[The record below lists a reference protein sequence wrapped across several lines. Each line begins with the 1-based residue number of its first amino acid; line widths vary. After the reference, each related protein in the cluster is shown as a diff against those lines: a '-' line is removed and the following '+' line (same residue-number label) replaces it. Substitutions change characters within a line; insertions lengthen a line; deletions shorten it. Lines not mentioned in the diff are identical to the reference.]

1 MQVSAR
7 AATTPA
13 DISQSYVLDLNA
25 VESLKTSAKHDP
37 KNAIKQVA
45 SQFEAMF
52 LNTLMKTM
60 RQTSFDG
67 EEDSNALD
75 TYQGMFDQ
83 QLVQQLAGSGR
94 GTGLAAALEKQLAK
108 AAGVDMGEDAAR
120 TGING
125 QARDMSSMVQTMP
138 PPSWGKQVGTQR
150 STLETALAKLS
161 EPRVKM
167 EAPAVSNASS
177 APATGGPAEFTKTLL
192 PHAQQAA
199 QELGVA
205 PHLVVAHAA
214 LESGWGKKPIRHADG
229 SDSHN
234 LFSIKAGGSWKG
246 KTVDILTTEYVDG
259 APQKRV
265 ERFRAYDNYQDAF
278 ADYARLIKNN
288 PRYQGALN
296 QGTDAAGFARGL
308 ARGGYATDPN
318 YAAKLSQLAGKSSS

>member
-1 MQVSAR
+1 MQVNSR
-7 AATTPA
+7 AATTPN
-13 DISQSYVLDLNA
+13 DLSQSYVLDLNA
-25 VESLKTSAKHDP
+25 VESLKTSAKQDP

-45 SQFEAMF
+45 GQFEAMF
-52 LNTLMKTM
+52 LNILMKSM

-94 GTGLAAALEKQLAK
+94 GTGLAAALEQQLGK
-108 AAGVDMGEDAAR
+108 AAGVDMGADAGRA
-120 TGING
+120 TGG
-125 QARDMSSMVQTMP
+125 QVREMESLIQPMPQQAWSSANPRV
-138 PPSWGKQVGTQR
+138 R
-150 STLETALAKLS
+150 SALEGALAKLA
-161 EPRVKM
+161 EPKVRM
-167 EAPAVSNASS
+167 DNTAVAGNGGPVS
-177 APATGGPAEFTKTLL
+177 ATSPAEFSRSLL

-205 PHLVVAHAA
+205 PQLVVAHAA

>member
-1 MQVSAR
+1 MQVSSR
-7 AATTPA
+7 AATAPT
-13 DISQSYVLDLNA
+13 DLSQSYVLDLNA
-25 VESLKTSAKHDP
+25 VESLKASASHDP

-60 RQTSFDG
+60 RETSFDG
-67 EEDSNALD
+67 ESDSNAMD
-75 TYQGMFDQ
+75 MYQGMFDQ

-108 AAGVDMGEDAAR
+108 AAGVDMGEDTERAS
-120 TGING
+120 ING
-125 QARDMSSMVQTMP
+125 EAREMSSIVQTMS
-138 PPSWGKQVGTQR
+138 PSAASGARR
-150 STLETALAKLS
+150 STLETALSKLT
-161 EPRVKM
+161 EPKIRM
-167 EAPAVSNASS
+167 D
-177 APATGGPAEFTKTLL
+177 APATTAASTPAAGTPSEFTRALL

-214 LESGWGKKPIRHADG
+214 LESGWGKKPIRHPDG

-234 LFSIKAGGSWKG
+234 LFSIKASGSWKG
-246 KTVDILTTEYVDG
+246 KTVDIMTTEYVDG

-265 ERFRAYDNYQDAF
+265 ERFRAYDNYQEAF
-278 ADYARLIKNN
+278 TDYARLLKNN

-296 QGTDAAGFARGL
+296 QGDDASAFARGL

>member
-94 GTGLAAALEKQLAK
+94 GTGSRCTGS
-108 AAGVDMGEDAAR
+108 AG
-120 TGING
+120 
-125 QARDMSSMVQTMP
+125 
-138 PPSWGKQVGTQR
+138 R
-150 STLETALAKLS
+150 S
-161 EPRVKM
+161 RR
-167 EAPAVSNASS
+167 
-177 APATGGPAEFTKTLL
+177 F
-192 PHAQQAA
+192 
-199 QELGVA
+199 
-205 PHLVVAHAA
+205 HL
-214 LESGWGKKPIRHADG
+214 D
-229 SDSHN
+229 
-234 LFSIKAGGSWKG
+234 
-246 KTVDILTTEYVDG
+246 
-259 APQKRV
+259 
-265 ERFRAYDNYQDAF
+265 
-278 ADYARLIKNN
+278 ARL
-288 PRYQGALN
+288 R
-296 QGTDAAGFARGL
+296 
-308 ARGGYATDPN
+308 
-318 YAAKLSQLAGKSSS
+318 KLGQCSFQC

>member
-1 MQVSAR
+1 MQVSTGSAS
-7 AATTPA
+7 APA
-13 DISQSYVLDLNA
+13 DLSQSYVLDLNA
-25 VESLKTSAKHDP
+25 VETLKASAKKDP

-67 EEDSNALD
+67 EDDSNAMD

-94 GTGLAAALEKQLAK
+94 GAGLAAALEQQLAK
-108 AAGVDMGEDAAR
+108 AAGVDMGSDAAR
-120 TGING
+120 AVNG
-125 QARDMSSMVQTMP
+125 QARDMSSIVQPMGQQV
-138 PPSWGKQVGTQR
+138 WGKNVGTQR
-150 STLETALAKLS
+150 STLETALAKLAA
-161 EPRVKM
+161 PKM
-167 EAPAVSNASS
+167 KVDAGAAADSAVSSAS
-177 APATGGPAEFTKTLL
+177 PAEFTRSLL

-278 ADYARLIKNN
+278 TDYARLIKNN

-296 QGTDAAGFARGL
+296 QGADAASFARGL

-318 YAAKLSQLAGKSSS
+318 YAAKLSQLASKSSS